1 MPSSASNSRIID
13 PDGQAAESGGR
24 AGDVGSEKEEFI
36 SNGLVR
42 LPVVLCH
49 CLRHCQ
55 VILFNEHTHTES

>member
-42 LPVVLCH
+42 TQAASGALSLPKTLSSHFV
-49 CLRHCQ
+49 Q
-55 VILFNEHTHTES
+55 